1 MRERRPGVWELIV
14 QLPRDPTSARA
25 GQLSR
30 TVHGTKREAQRALA
44 GFIGEVSAGKVTSTA
59 MPLSELLARWLDHVS
74 EQLSPTT
81 VREYRRLVRTMID
94 PDLGKLPLRRV
105 TTQRIDAYYASLARE
120 RGLSPAS
127 IRHVHAVLR
136 GALGQAVRWGW
147 ISSNAAASAS
157 PPKLRRREI
166 IPPAMQSTREL
177 LEAADDY
184 SPEFGA
190 VLRVLVATGARR
202 GEVCGLR
209 WSDIDLPA
217 STVTIR
223 RSVASVAGGT
233 VVKETKTHAA
243 RRISVDAETLDTLA
257 RHQARMQHL
266 AEACALDFDTN
277 GFVFTMSA
285 DGSQPLHPDTIT
297 KVFRRLC
304 QRAGLD
310 GVRLHDLRHLHATQ
324 LLAAGVPVRTVSGRL
339 GHANAATTLNVYAHF
354 LEASDRQAADVIAGL
369 LNTPTPVRS
378 WRRARSSRAATPR
391 PTTMCRSRSTAV
403 ARHSGEGDRLPPRDQ
418 RATCRR
424 GSA

>member
-30 TVHGTKREAQRALA
+30 TVHGTEREAQRALA
-44 GFIGEVSAGKVTSTA
+44 GLIGEVSAGKVTSTA

-81 VREYRRLVRTMID
+81 VREYRRLVRTMLD

-166 IPPAMQSTREL
+166 TPPPMHATRTL
-177 LEAADDY
+177 LEAADTHDVD
-184 SPEFGA
+184 FGA
-190 VLRVLVATGARR
+190 LLRVLVATGARR

-209 WSDIDLPA
+209 WSDVDA
-217 STVTIR
+217 AGSTVTIR

-243 RRISVDAETLDTLA
+243 RRIAVDAETLDALERRRDRA
-257 RHQARMQHL
+257 RGAGGGMR
-266 AEACALDFDTN
+266 AALRPST
-277 GFVFTMSA
+277 
-285 DGSQPLHPDTIT
+285 GSCSRLSRTDHAPLHPDTIT
-297 KVFRRLC
+297 GGFQRLC
-304 QRAGLD
+304 RRAGLD

-354 LEASDRQAADVIAGL
+354 LEASDRPGG
-369 LNTPTPVRS
+369 
-378 WRRARSSRAATPR
+378 RRHRR
-391 PTTMCRSRSTAV
+391 PA
-403 ARHSGEGDRLPPRDQ
+403 
-418 RATCRR
+418 
-424 GSA
+424 